1 MRAGFPAAFLPP
13 PLAPFPGLGPLAP
26 PLPPE
31 DPGAARNLR
40 PSPGGR
46 PGSRLRCGWAGAEA
60 GDCSGAFEGDL
71 ELDLGNL
78 MAYSPAEVDPA
89 ALARDPE
96 AHVAGLAQ
104 GMAQALVGRVFEL
117 PTTAAPVGRL
127 AALPRPTTQVP
138 RYQRLPSV
146 RKAKTK
152 WQQFAEEKGIQ
163 KRKRSKLVW
172 DEREQDWKRRHGY
185 GKANDIADTPVI
197 EGKASDVLGEDPFT
211 KARQDKKERVAK
223 NAAQQLQNSQ
233 RASGGVR
240 GAGRTGGGKGKGGDL
255 PATLA
260 LSSGHINAGYDKS
273 YLLEGRPGAPAAR
286 KAPKADI
293 KRATQA
299 AAASTA
305 SMGKFDA
312 RARGEKD
319 ISKRGRKQQRLENVA
334 AGGKM
339 SDKEVGAT
347 KEVIRKLLKT
357 QGEPAINARKAMGQ
371 QQVAMERERRSA
383 KARGGAGGGKG
394 RAKGRR

>member
-1 MRAGFPAAFLPP
+1 M
-13 PLAPFPGLGPLAP
+13 
-26 PLPPE
+26 
-31 DPGAARNLR
+31 
-40 PSPGGR
+40 
-46 PGSRLRCGWAGAEA
+46 
-60 GDCSGAFEGDL
+60 

-78 MAYSPAEVDPA
+78 MGYSPSEVDPA
-89 ALARDPE
+89 ALAADPE
-96 AHVAGLAQ
+96 GHVAELAR
-104 GMAQALVGRVFEL
+104 GMTQALVGRVFEL
-117 PTTAAPVGRL
+117 PTSAAPVGRL

-172 DEREQDWKRRHGY
+172 DEGEQDWKRRHGY
-185 GKANDIADTPVI
+185 GKANDIRDTPVI

-211 KARQDKKERVAK
+211 KARQEKKERVAK
-223 NAAQQLQNSQ
+223 NAAQQLQNAQ
-233 RASGGVR
+233 R
-240 GAGRTGGGKGKGGDL
+240 GAPAGARRPGGKGRGGDL

-273 YLLEGRPGAPAAR
+273 YLLEGRPGAPAVR

-305 SMGKFDA
+305 SMGRFDK

-319 ISKRGRKQQRLENVA
+319 VSKKGRKQQRLANVA
-334 AGGKM
+334 AGGRV
-339 SDKEVGAT
+339 SEKEVGAT

-357 QGEPAINARKAMGQ
+357 QGGPLVNARKAMGQ
-371 QQVAMERERRSA
+371 QQVASERERRAA
-383 KARGGAGGGKG
+383 KRAGGGGAGGGGRGKG
-394 RAKGRR
+394 KGKGRR

>member
-1 MRAGFPAAFLPP
+1 M
-13 PLAPFPGLGPLAP
+13 
-26 PLPPE
+26 
-31 DPGAARNLR
+31 
-40 PSPGGR
+40 
-46 PGSRLRCGWAGAEA
+46 
-60 GDCSGAFEGDL
+60 

-78 MAYSPAEVDPA
+78 MGYSPAEVDPA
-89 ALARDPE
+89 ALAGDSE
-96 AHVAGLAQ
+96 GHVAELAR
-104 GMAQALVGRVFEL
+104 GMTQALVGRVFEL
-117 PTTAAPVGRL
+117 PTSAAPVGRL

-152 WQQFAEEKGIQ
+152 WQEFAEEKGIQ

-172 DEREQDWKRRHGY
+172 DEGEQDWKRRHGY
-185 GKANDIADTPVI
+185 GKANDIRDTPVI
-197 EGKASDVLGEDPFT
+197 EGKDSDVVGEDPFT
-211 KARQDKKERVAK
+211 KAKQEKKDRVSK
-223 NAAQQLQNSQ
+223 NAAQQLQNAQ
-233 RASGGVR
+233 R
-240 GAGRTGGGKGKGGDL
+240 GAPKGAGARKAGGKGRGGDL

-305 SMGKFDA
+305 SMGRFDT

-319 ISKRGRKQQRLENVA
+319 VSKKGRKQQRLANVA
-334 AGGKM
+334 AGGRV
-339 SDKEVGAT
+339 SEKEVGAT

-357 QGEPAINARKAMGQ
+357 QGGPVVNTRKAMGQ
-371 QQVAMERERRSA
+371 QQVATERERRA
-383 KARGGAGGGKG
+383 TKRAGGGGDQGRGKG
-394 RAKGRR
+394 RGKGKR